1 MSEDRLPRSDR
12 GHRKVMSI
20 LLLAIIGV
28 SVILIA
34 GVFWRFGVP
43 GVALL
48 TNAPDDRAS
57 LTLVAAKR
65 ITSYVGP
72 ATCRECHPG
81 ESALFA
87 RSGHG
92 RTLWPAAA
100 DNNPVVAWL
109 DGKTWKD
116 PEVPEA
122 TWSYQVKEGRLV
134 AGRGV
139 ERPD

>member
-48 TNAPDDRAS
+48 TNCARRQGILD
-57 LTLVAAKR
+57 
-65 ITSYVGP
+65 VG
-72 ATCRECHPG
+72 CRETDHQLRGACDLPRVPPRRIGLVCAVGSWRHPLARRSRQQPGRRLARWQDMEGSGSSGSHVVLSG
-81 ESALFA
+81 ERGPVGRRA
-87 RSGHG
+87 R
-92 RTLWPAAA
+92 R
-100 DNNPVVAWL
+100 
-109 DGKTWKD
+109 
-116 PEVPEA
+116 
-122 TWSYQVKEGRLV
+122 R
-134 AGRGV
+134 
-139 ERPD
+139 RPD